1 MHEELS
7 APTTVHQSF
16 SPKGGSG
23 DPASNAHWE
32 RLPCWKTNFYLYS
45 YHDNSMRQFHTTTF
59 YFKMIPSYLNRALDI
74 RAFHQ
79 RTNRR
84 LRSSELTGIVSFEYL
99 TSTYLSSALKNL
111 THQGTN
117 HRGIY
122 FVLSILEYISSVSL
136 VIRAAILDPYTFSQ
150 SSWRS
155 NGLGHQQVEW
165 VFFPFTTQA
174 KYTLFE

>member
-1 MHEELS
+1 
-7 APTTVHQSF
+7 
-16 SPKGGSG
+16 
-23 DPASNAHWE
+23 
-32 RLPCWKTNFYLYS
+32 
-45 YHDNSMRQFHTTTF
+45 MRQFHTTTF
-59 YFKMIPSYLNRALDI
+59 YIKMIPSYLNRALDI

-122 FVLSILEYISSVSL
+122 FVPYSIDVEYISSVSL
-136 VIRAAILDPYTFSQ
+136 VIRAAILDHFTFSQ

-174 KYTLFE
+174 KYILFE